1 MLKRIKVVTSLIAVL
16 AIFSLLQLTSG
27 GLFWSALQKDK
38 EAFAVAQVSTSN
50 VTAMTDAWIA
60 LNQTRITLNRA
71 MLRRRAARRRR

>member
-38 EAFAVAQVSTSN
+38 EAFALAQVSTS
-50 VTAMTDAWIA
+50 
-60 LNQTRITLNRA
+60 
-71 MLRRRAARRRR
+71 RR